1 LRADGWHI
9 EYEETLGDERL
20 PAATETAIFRVIQE
34 ALNNVG
40 KHADT
45 KRVDLSLERRPTVTS
60 SASGGERGS
69 IRLTVRDYGRGFVP
83 EESSGRRAPGG
94 PGERVGMTGMRE
106 RVVLLGGDF
115 RVVSRPGAGTTV
127 VAEIPLLAG
136 PAGGDA
142 GDVVGKPAEGPAGTS
157 DDRGRR

>member
-1 LRADGWHI
+1 LRAEGWRI

-20 PAATETAIFRVIQE
+20 LAATETAIFRVIQE

-45 KRVDLSLERRPTVTS
+45 NRVDLSLERRSAGTW
-60 SASGGERGS
+60 ASGGKRSS

-83 EESSGRRAPGG
+83 EESSAHGAPGS

-115 RVVSRPGAGTTV
+115 RVASRPGVGTTV

-136 PAGGDA
+136 PDGGDA
-142 GDVVGKPAEGPAGTS
+142 GDIVGKPAEDPAGTS
-157 DDRGRR
+157 DDEGRE